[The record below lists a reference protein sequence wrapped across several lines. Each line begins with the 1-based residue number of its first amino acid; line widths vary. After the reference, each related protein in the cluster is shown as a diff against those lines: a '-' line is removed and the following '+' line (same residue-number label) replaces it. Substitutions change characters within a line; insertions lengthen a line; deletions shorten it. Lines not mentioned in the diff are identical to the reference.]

1 MVLMFEDRED
11 AGFKLCPKLNK
22 FLSKKDCVIVGLTRG
37 GIVTAQIISSSLNLP
52 LKALVVKKI
61 GAPSNPE
68 LAIGAIVS
76 LKDIYWDLELLKRFN
91 ISEKEKKILVIQK
104 KKEINALQK
113 ILNVKNRLS
122 DFKNRTV
129 ILVDDGVAT
138 GASVIAAAKYLK
150 KARVKSIILATPV
163 IAADT
168 LVNIKKY
175 FDTVVYL
182 QKRNDFYA
190 VGQFYLNFEEISD
203 EKVAR
208 ILNV

>member
-1 MVLMFEDRED
+1 MFEDRED
-11 AGFKLCPKLNK
+11 AGRKLCPKLKK
-22 FLSKKDCVIVGLTRG
+22 FLNKKDCVVVGLTRG
-37 GIVTAQIISSSLNLP
+37 GIVTAKKVSSLLNLP

-61 GAPSNPE
+61 GAPQNPE
-68 LAIGAIVS
+68 LAIGATVS
-76 LKDIYWDLELLKRFN
+76 LKDTYWDIKLSKSFN
-91 ISEKEKKILVIQK
+91 LTKEERQALALQKLREVKK
-104 KKEINALQK
+104 LQK
-113 ILNVKNRLS
+113 ILKIKNKAP
-122 DFKNRTV
+122 DFKNKNI

-150 KARVKSIILATPV
+150 RVKVKSIILATPV

-182 QKRNDFYA
+182 QERKDFYA
-190 VGQFYLNFEEISD
+190 VGQFYYNFEEISD

-208 ILNV
+208 ILNI